1 MISVAIVDDHA
12 MFRMGLKYLL
22 SFCKDEFSFAGEYA
36 QGEGA
41 ADFVAKLKPD
51 VLLLDIKMP
60 GKDGIAVLHE
70 VLFASPAQKVVMLTT
85 SEADEDIYR
94 AITTGARG
102 YLLKDR
108 DSDDV
113 LTAMKAVAEG
123 RRFFPPA
130 VMELFRR
137 RQAMG
142 DMTRR
147 EIDVLELLSQGLSN
161 DEIGERLGIGRNGVK
176 SHLKNV
182 FVKLEVDDRVTA
194 ATEAIRRGFIRR

>member
-1 MISVAIVDDHA
+1 
-12 MFRMGLKYLL
+12 
-22 SFCKDEFSFAGEYA
+22 
-36 QGEGA
+36 
-41 ADFVAKLKPD
+41 
-51 VLLLDIKMP
+51 
-60 GKDGIAVLHE
+60 
-70 VLFASPAQKVVMLTT
+70 MLTT

-113 LTAMKAVAEG
+113 LTAIRTVTEG
-123 RRFFPPA
+123 KRFFPPV
-130 VMELFRR
+130 VMDLFRR

-161 DEIGERLGIGRNGVK
+161 DEIGDKLGIGRNGVK
-176 SHLKNV
+176 SHLKNI
-182 FVKLEVDDRVTA
+182 FAKLEVDDRVTA